1 MTERLYLGGNTFPDY
16 SDQPKP
22 TVAAPWM
29 QLTPDGD
36 LNTYDFTG
44 LTNPGRLFSM
54 TAIDHLDVVLP
65 DAVNCSRLA
74 ENCRCTEARLVL
86 PSASDLV
93 YLISGSSNLETC
105 YVEAAV
111 ATDVRFMVER
121 SAVKTLEV
129 HVPKA
134 LWCSYLAYGCNA
146 LTSIT
151 VDAPSAT
158 DITVLIGGCVAL
170 EEVTLNFPNALD
182 AKSLANGCVNLKRV
196 HATWPKVSSLE
207 KAFNNTAM
215 DAEALNE
222 VFESLPSWDSGK
234 HLIEITGSAG
244 AADCNITIAE
254 QKGWTV
260 LR

>member
-44 LTNPGRLFSM
+44 LTNPGRLFSR

-65 DAVNCSRLA
+65 DAVVCSNLADNCQ
-74 ENCRCTEARLVL
+74 CTEARLVL
-86 PSASDLV
+86 PSASDLR
-93 YLISGSSNLETC
+93 YLISNSSNLETC
-105 YVEAAV
+105 YVEAPV
-111 ATDVRFMVER
+111 ATDVRFMIEH

-129 HVPKA
+129 HIPKA
-134 LWCSYLAYGCNA
+134 LLCDYLANNCRA
-146 LTSIT
+146 LTSLTI
-151 VDAPSAT
+151 DAPLAVN
-158 DITVLIGGCVAL
+158 ITVLIQSCVAL
-170 EEVTLNFPNALD
+170 EEVTLNFPNATS
-182 AKSLANGCVNLKRV
+182 ARQLANGCVNLKKV
-196 HATWPKVSSLE
+196 HATWPKIQDLGG
-207 KAFNNTAM
+207 AFNNTAM
-215 DAEALNE
+215 DADALNE
-222 VFESLPSWDSGK
+222 VFESLPSWDSGI
-234 HLIEITGSAG
+234 HNIEITGSAG
-244 AADCNITIAE
+244 AADCNVTIAE